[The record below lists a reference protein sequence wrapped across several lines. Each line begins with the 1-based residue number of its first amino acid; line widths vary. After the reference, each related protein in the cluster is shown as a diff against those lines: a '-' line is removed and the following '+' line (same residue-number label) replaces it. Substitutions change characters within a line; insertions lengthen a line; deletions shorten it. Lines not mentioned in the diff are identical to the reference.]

1 MGTYVGV
8 DLHSN
13 NAYYGIIDQ
22 NDERI
27 FQKKLPN
34 DLPLVLSALEPFR
47 KDVEGIVIESTYNW
61 YWLADGLIE
70 AGYNVRLANPA
81 AIKQYDGL
89 KYSDD
94 IKDSFFLARLLK
106 LGILPEGYIYPKEGR
121 AVRDLL
127 RKRMML
133 VRQRTSHILSFEN
146 HIARNTGSNISSNKV
161 KRMDPE
167 DVELLLDNKHLV
179 LSGEVNIKAIRFLDE
194 QIKKIEKVVLDEAKL
209 KEPYEYL
216 LTVPGIGQI
225 LALTIMFET
234 ENIKRFP
241 KVGNYSSYCR
251 CVKSERRSND
261 KKKGRGNSR
270 NGNEYL
276 GWAYVEAANHMR
288 RWCPEANS
296 FYQKKSAKTNKIVAT
311 KALANKIARACY
323 YIMRDQKPFDVK
335 RMFGNRKGCGS
346 EPDCCLDENHLI

>member
-1 MGTYVGV
+1 MGTYMGV

-13 NAYYGIIDQ
+13 NGYYGIIDQ

-61 YWLADGLIE
+61 YWLADGLME
-70 AGYNVRLANPA
+70 AGYKVHLANPS

-94 IKDSFFLARLLK
+94 ITDSFFLARLLK
-106 LGILPEGYIYPKEGR
+106 LDILPEGYIYPKEGR
-121 AVRDLL
+121 PVRDLL
-127 RKRMML
+127 RKRLML

-161 KRMDPE
+161 KKMNPE

-179 LSGEVNIKAIRFLDE
+179 LSGEVNIEAIRFLDE
-194 QIKKIEKVVLDEAKL
+194 QIKKIEKVVLAEAKL
-209 KEPYEYL
+209 KEPYEYI
-216 LTVPGIGQI
+216 LTVPGIGKI

-234 ENIKRFP
+234 GNIKRFQ
-241 KVGNYSSYCR
+241 KAGNYSSYCR
-251 CVKSERRSND
+251 CVKSERLSNE
-261 KKKGRGNSR
+261 KKKGRGNTKS
-270 NGNEYL
+270 GNEYL
-276 GWAYVEAANHMR
+276 GWAYVEAANYMR

-296 FYQKKSAKTNKIVAT
+296 FYQKKLAGTNKIVAT
-311 KALANKIARACY
+311 KALTNKIARACY
-323 YIMRDQKPFDVK
+323 YIIRDQKPFDVK
-335 RMFGNRKGCGS
+335 RMFGNRKG
-346 EPDCCLDENHLI
+346 LRQ

>member
-121 AVRDLL
+121 SVRDLL
-127 RKRMML
+127 RKRLML

-146 HIARNTGSNISSNKV
+146 HIARNTGSNISSNAV
-161 KRMDPE
+161 KKMNSE
-167 DVELLLDNKHLV
+167 DLELLLDDKHLV
-179 LSGEVNIKAIRFLDE
+179 LSGEVNIEAIRFLDE
-194 QIKKIEKVVLDEAKL
+194 QIKKIEKAVLAEAKL
-209 KEPYEYL
+209 KEPYKHL
-216 LTVPGIGQI
+216 LTVPGIGKI
-225 LALTIMFET
+225 LALTIMLET
-234 ENIKRFP
+234 GDIKRFP

-251 CVKSERRSND
+251 CVKSERLSND

-270 NGNEYL
+270 NGNKYL
-276 GWAYVEAANHMR
+276 SWAYVEAANYMR

-311 KALANKIARACY
+311 KALANKTARACY
-323 YIMRDQKPFDVK
+323 HIIRDQEPFDVK
-335 RMFGNRKGCGS
+335 RIFGNRKGCGS
-346 EPDCCLDENHLI
+346 EPEVILEKNHIL